1 MQTLNSSLTLKGKK
15 MEEKGLTFFN
25 NLIEENL
32 QKVMAKYGAKET
44 EKAFQIGYL
53 KGALAMRCGKINL
66 AIQCLSVM
74 DSVRVRLKITLSQ
87 KRRKVKYAICR

>member
-53 KGALAMRCGKINL
+53 KQALAWEMWK
-66 AIQCLSVM
+66 
-74 DSVRVRLKITLSQ
+74 SQ
-87 KRRKVKYAICR
+87 QKG

>member
-1 MQTLNSSLTLKGKK
+1 

-53 KGALAMRCGKINL
+53 KGALAMEMWKN
-66 AIQCLSVM
+66 QFS
-74 DSVRVRLKITLSQ
+74 DSVFERNGFGKGEAQNYTESE
-87 KRRKVKYAICR
+87 KKEG